1 MTLGEFETGARVVKT
16 NAKPVDAAYASVG
29 TVHRDGN
36 MVGVEWDSWQW
47 KIVQYPPDEPG
58 FELARG

>member
-16 NAKPVDAAYASVG
+16 TARPVDAAYASVG
-29 TVHRDGN
+29 TVQRKAN
-36 MVGVEWDSWQW
+36 KVGVEWDAWPGT
-47 KIVQYPPDEPG
+47 VVVYPPDEPG

>member
-16 NAKPVDAAYASVG
+16 TAKFCDAAYASVG
-29 TVHRDGN
+29 TVHRKDN
-36 MVGVEWDSWQW
+36 QVGVEWDSWQW
-47 KIVQYPPDEPG
+47 HIVVYPPDEPG